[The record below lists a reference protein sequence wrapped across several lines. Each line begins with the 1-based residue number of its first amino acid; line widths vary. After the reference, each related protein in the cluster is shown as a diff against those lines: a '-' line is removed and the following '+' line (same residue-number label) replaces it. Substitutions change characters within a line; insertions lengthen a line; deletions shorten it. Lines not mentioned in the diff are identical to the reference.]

1 MTPRRRRA
9 DRRTVWLSLLALTA
23 VALFSVL
30 VPLQAVFSGTVLP
43 AAMILGAALCAAPLV
58 AVSWPRTAVVAFC
71 VAAFALPLS
80 ASPDRDPSWPWP
92 WAVAAMIAF
101 VLVLLV
107 LTIRHDWRWGVLTWT
122 VSNAG
127 ALALVWMF
135 PDAVS
140 VGAAT
145 ANLIVTA
152 SVTAA
157 GPLVGVLIAGR
168 IRVGAELVRSRELT
182 AHEQSRRELVE
193 ERSRIARELHDVVAH
208 SLSVIQVQASTARY
222 RLPDLPELAAAEF
235 DDVAATARTSL
246 AEMRHLLGVLRTDD
260 DTAELSPVQR
270 LSDIPA
276 LVDGVRRTGVRVS
289 LTMEGISEAV
299 PSSVQVTGFR
309 IVQEALS
316 NAVRH
321 APGSAIEVSLRG
333 GDDELRVHIHDS
345 GSAEPHRG
353 SPSSAEGAPEP
364 GRAAGHGLRGMR
376 ERVALLD
383 GRLSAAVDPAGGW
396 TVAAVLPVTRTTE
409 EGS

>member
-9 DRRTVWLSLLALTA
+9 DRRTVWLSLLALAA

-43 AAMILGAALCAAPLV
+43 AAMILGAALCTAPLV
-58 AVSWPRTAVVAFC
+58 AVSRPRTAVVAFC

-92 WAVAAMIAF
+92 WSVAATIAF
-101 VLVLLV
+101 VLLLLV
-107 LTIRHDWRWGVLTWT
+107 LTIRHEWRWGVLTWA

-127 ALALVWMF
+127 ALALVWIF

-157 GPLVGVLIAGR
+157 GLLVGVLIAGR

-222 RLPDLPELAAAEF
+222 RLPDLPEEAAAEF

-246 AEMRHLLGVLRTDD
+246 AEMRHLLGVLRTDE
-260 DTAELSPVQR
+260 DTAVLSPVQR

-289 LTMEGISEAV
+289 LTMEGISETV
-299 PSSVQVTGFR
+299 PASVQVTGFR

-321 APGSAIEVSLRG
+321 APGAAIEVSLRG
-333 GDDELRVHIHDS
+333 GDDELLVRIHDS
-345 GSAEPHRG
+345 GSAQPHRDA
-353 SPSSAEGAPEP
+353 PSSAEGAAEP
-364 GRAAGHGLRGMR
+364 RRAAGHGLRGMR

-383 GRLSAAVDPAGGW
+383 GTLSAAADPAGGW
-396 TVAAVLPVTRTTE
+396 TVAAALPVTRTTE
-409 EGS
+409 EES

>member
-1 MTPRRRRA
+1 MTPRKRRA
-9 DRRTVWLSLLALTA
+9 DRRTVWLSLLALAA

-58 AVSWPRTAVVAFC
+58 AVSRPRTAVVAFC
-71 VAAFALPLS
+71 VAAFALPWS

-92 WAVAAMIAF
+92 WSVAATLAF
-101 VLVLLV
+101 VLMLLV
-107 LTIRHDWRWGVLTWT
+107 LTIRHDWRWGVLTWS

-127 ALALVWMF
+127 ALVLVWIF

-157 GPLVGVLIAGR
+157 ALLVGVLIAAR

-182 AHEQSRRELVE
+182 AQEQARRELVE
-193 ERSRIARELHDVVAH
+193 ERSRVARELHDVVAH

-222 RLPDLPELAAAEF
+222 RLPELPEPVASEF
-235 DDVAATARTSL
+235 DDIAATARTSL
-246 AEMRHLLGVLRTDD
+246 AEMRHLLGVLRTEE
-260 DTAELSPVQR
+260 DTAALSPVPR

-289 LTMEGISEAV
+289 LTMEGVSEMV
-299 PSSVQVTGFR
+299 PSGVEVTGFR

-321 APGSAIEVSLRG
+321 APGSAIEVSLRR
-333 GDDELRVHIHDS
+333 GDDALAVRVHDS
-345 GSAEPHRG
+345 GSTEPRRD
-353 SPSSAEGAPEP
+353 SPSPAVHAADP
-364 GRAAGHGLRGMR
+364 RRTAGHGLRGMH

-383 GRLSAAVDPAGGW
+383 GTLSAAADPAGGW
-396 TVAAVLPVTRTTE
+396 TVAAVLPLARAAE
-409 EGS
+409 EM